1 MTEADV
7 IALVSGLPGVA
18 AVRASEDNGA
28 PRVAWGDSFFFYD
41 PDDRPENRRMPF
53 ATVVM
58 HDCDGFDTAS
68 ALNRPGVFRLNLA
81 VGRERFE
88 EVVGWA
94 PAEYAARSAGVDYAV
109 LDTVVPHPVY
119 AAQGWVSIVCPRTAS
134 QVRELLEHAH
144 ARAVRAWRPRAGGQ
158 VRAVTTKHPAADER
172 GRFDE
177 LAEGASNFTS
187 SPTFFVL
194 CLALVAA
201 WAASFAAGNTA
212 HHVAGTSWPP

>member
-7 IALVSGLPGVA
+7 IALVSGLPGVV

-28 PRVAWGDSFFFYD
+28 PHVAWGDSFFFHG

-68 ALNRPGVFRLNLA
+68 ALNRRGVFRLNLA

-94 PAEYAARSAGVDYAV
+94 PAEYAAWSAGVDYAV

-119 AAQGWVSIVCPRTAS
+119 AALDAIAAA
-134 QVRELLEHAH
+134 LLEQ
-144 ARAVRAWRPRAGGQ
+144 RLGNE
-158 VRAVTTKHPAADER
+158 TAAQEELGEAIGVHDE
-172 GRFDE
+172 
-177 LAEGASNFTS
+177 
-187 SPTFFVL
+187 V
-194 CLALVAA
+194 
-201 WAASFAAGNTA
+201 
-212 HHVAGTSWPP
+212 